1 MPRRMARKRR
11 SECSRSTIDLYYGIV
26 VVVFG
31 VAASYIACF
40 PALSSSFVV
49 VIQRGRRTQLT
60 GLFMGKGF
68 TRARNKQQELL
79 KKMELAKLEKG
90 TTPKTTATPPTTEDE
105 KEHEEFAKLL
115 RTTVGALPT
124 GDGTTTASIETQKTK
139 NKKKKTTAPPSLRPK
154 RKPKSKKKQE
164 QQQQQPYDTTSSQR
178 SHFEALLDVS
188 TNTRLGPIGAA
199 TLVPWVP
206 PYRTACLLVFC
217 DPRTASDDLR
227 RTIDYVAS
235 TCSTTTRKTGG
246 TSSSTAAISSSQLA
260 QHIVFITA
268 DTVPETQA

>member
-1 MPRRMARKRR
+1 MFTQHHR
-11 SECSRSTIDLYYGIV
+11 SLLWHSSRSFWGGCLLH
-26 VVVFG
+26 
-31 VAASYIACF
+31 CL
-40 PALSSSFVV
+40 LSSIVLL
-49 VIQRGRRTQLT
+49 IRRRNTTRTTNATHRIIHGKRIHSSTEQTT
-60 GLFMGKGF
+60 GIIEKNGIGEI
-68 TRARNKQQELL
+68 R
-79 KKMELAKLEKG
+79 KG

-206 PYRTACLLVFC
+206 PYRTACLLVVC